1 MRKLVFVFLFLLSA
15 PCLMAQDA
23 TADSLRR
30 LIEESKPDTTRV
42 DLLIKLAKNLR
53 STDLNRAIEIAK
65 EALKLSEK
73 LQFNSGAAQAYNTL
87 GLCYYFLNNYPEALI
102 HWQNAKEMFELTG
115 DMSGVANV
123 LSNMGAIYHNQSE
136 YTKAIELYLQALKL
150 AEAARDT
157 MRIGTVLQNIGAVHL
172 EKHSY
177 SQALE
182 AYQKVLPLFEAIGYD
197 EGIGLA
203 HLNSGEAYKSMGNME
218 QAIIEMEKAMPF
230 LKNTAYLPTAYRT
243 LGEFKLLTSGNKDGM
258 QYLDTAYQVALE
270 AGDDFELT
278 RVINALAVANEGQGD
293 TQKALYWYEK
303 AKAMMKETDMAN
315 IELKLTTEGL
325 VRIYAGRKDYKNAF
339 ENQLI
344 LQTVTNSIYNL
355 ESDQKIDHLLFS
367 FEMDKKKSEIA
378 LLVKDKEIQ
387 ALEVKRQKGIRNG
400 FVAGF
405 ILVLLF
411 ATTFFLQR
419 NQIKKGKKRSD
430 ELLLNIL
437 PEEIAE
443 ELKATGRADARDF
456 DRATI
461 LFTDFKGFTQL
472 SAKLGAREL
481 VAEINT
487 CFEAFDRIMEKY
499 DIEKIKTIGDAYMAA
514 GGLPV
519 PTEQSVKNTVL
530 AALDMQDFISQRI
543 KKQMAAAMPYFEM
556 RLGIHTGPV
565 IAGIVGFKKFQYDIW
580 GDTVNTASRLESSG
594 EVGKVNISQTTYQL
608 LKDDPAFTFEKR
620 GKIEAKGKGEIKMY
634 FVARAAS
641 LKS

>member
-1 MRKLVFVFLFLLSA
+1 
-15 PCLMAQDA
+15 MAQDA
-23 TADSLRR
+23 TADSLSG
-30 LIEESKPDTTRV
+30 LIEQSEPDTSRV
-42 DLLIKLAKNLR
+42 GLLLKLGKQLR
-53 STDLNRAIEIAK
+53 NTDLDRAITLGK
-65 EALKLSEK
+65 EALALSEK
-73 LQFNSGAAQAYNTL
+73 LQFSAGAAEASNL
-87 GLCYYFLNNYPEALI
+87 IGLCYYFLNNYPEALI
-102 HWQNAKEMFELTG
+102 HWQKAKEWFEQTG
-115 DMSGVANV
+115 NASGVANV

-150 AEAARDT
+150 AEASRDT

-172 EKHSY
+172 EKGSH
-177 SQALE
+177 QLALE
-182 AYQKVLPLFEAIGYD
+182 AYQKVIPLFEAIDYL
-197 EGIGLA
+197 EGVGVA
-203 HLNSGEAYKSMGNME
+203 HLNSGEAYKGMENLE
-218 QAIIEMEKAMPF
+218 QAILEVEKAMPY
-230 LKNTAYLPTAYRT
+230 LKNSAYLPAAYRT
-243 LGEFKLLTSGNKDGM
+243 LGEFKLIASDNKDGM
-258 QYLDTAYQVALE
+258 QYLDSAYQVALE
-270 AGDDFELT
+270 SGDDFELT
-278 RVINALAVANEGQGD
+278 RIINSLAKANENAGD
-293 TQKALYWYEK
+293 IQKALFWFEK

-315 IELKLTTEGL
+315 IELKITTEGL
-325 VRIYAGRKDYKNAF
+325 VRIYAGRNEYKKAF
-339 ENQLI
+339 ENQVI

-367 FEMDKKKSEIA
+367 FEMDKKENEIA

-405 ILVLLF
+405 IMVLLF
-411 ATTFFLQR
+411 AATFFIQR

-472 SAKLGAREL
+472 SAKLSAREL

-499 DIEKIKTIGDAYMAA
+499 HIEKIKTIGDAYMAA

-530 AALDMQDFISQRI
+530 AALEMQEFVSNRIAMQDN
-543 KKQMAAAMPYFEM
+543 AGLPYFEM

-594 EVGKVNISQTTYQL
+594 EVGKVNISQTTYEL
-608 LKDDPAFTFEKR
+608 LKDDPEFTFEKR
-620 GKIEAKGKGEIKMY
+620 GKIEAKGKGAMKMY
-634 FVARAAS
+634 FVSRA
-641 LKS
+641 

>member
-1 MRKLVFVFLFLLSA
+1 MRNLLCAIVFLFSV
-15 PCLMAQDA
+15 PSLMAQDA
-23 TADSLRR
+23 KADSLSR
-30 LIEESKPDTTRV
+30 LIEQSKPDTSRV
-42 DLLIKLAKNLR
+42 GLMLKLGKHLR
-53 STDLNRAIEIAK
+53 NTDLNRAIEVGK
-65 EALKLSEK
+65 EALQLSEE
-73 LQFNSGAAQAYNTL
+73 LQFNAGSAGALNHI
-87 GLCYYFLNNYPEALI
+87 GVCYYFLNTYTEALI
-102 HWQNAKEMFELTG
+102 HWQRAREMYELAG
-115 DMSGVANV
+115 DTNGVANV

-136 YTKAIELYLQALKL
+136 YSKAIELYLQALKL
-150 AEAARDT
+150 AEASHDT

-172 EKHSY
+172 EKESFNM
-177 SQALE
+177 ALE
-182 AYQKVLPLFEAIGYD
+182 AYQKVIPLFEAIGYT
-197 EGIGLA
+197 EGVGVA

-218 QAIIEMEKAMPF
+218 QAILEVEKAMPF
-230 LKNTAYLPTAYRT
+230 LKNSAYLPTAYRT
-243 LGEFKLLTSGNKDGM
+243 LGEFKLLTSNNKDGM
-258 QYLDTAYQVALE
+258 QYLDSAYQVALE
-270 AGDDFELT
+270 SGDDFELT
-278 RVINALAVANEGQGD
+278 RIINSIAKANENAGD
-293 TQKALYWYEK
+293 IQKALYWFEK
-303 AKAMMKETDMAN
+303 AKAMMKETDVAN
-315 IELKLTTEGL
+315 NELKITTEGL
-325 VRIYAGRKDYKNAF
+325 VRIYSGRNDYKNAF

-367 FEMDKKKSEIA
+367 FEMDKKESEIA

-405 ILVLLF
+405 IMVLLF
-411 ATTFFLQR
+411 AATFFIQR

-443 ELKATGRADARDF
+443 ELKETGRADARDF

-472 SAKLGAREL
+472 SAQLSAREL

-499 DIEKIKTIGDAYMAA
+499 HIEKIKTIGDAYMAA
-514 GGLPV
+514 GGLPL

-530 AALDMQDFISQRI
+530 AALEMQDFIAERI
-543 KKQMAAAMPYFEM
+543 KTQMAAGMPYFEM

-608 LKDDPAFTFEKR
+608 LKDDPEFKFEKR
-620 GKIEAKGKGEIKMY
+620 GKIEAKGKGQMKMY
-634 FVARAAS
+634 FVERTRDVA
-641 LKS
+641 

>member
-1 MRKLVFVFLFLLSA
+1 LKNCILALLIIFAA
-15 PCLMAQDA
+15 PSLWAQDA
-23 TADSLRR
+23 KTDSLSR
-30 LIEESKPDTTRV
+30 LIVQAKPDTAKV
-42 DLLIKLAKNLR
+42 KLILELGNHIRK
-53 STDLNRAIEIAK
+53 TDLKRAIELGK
-65 EALKLSEK
+65 EAFALSEK
-73 LQFNSGAAQAYNTL
+73 LGYYSGSANSSNL
-87 GLCYYFLNNYPEALI
+87 IGLCNYFLNNYPEALI
-102 HWQNAKEMFELTG
+102 HWQTAKEKFEMANDT
-115 DMSGVANV
+115 SGVANV

-136 YTKAIELYLQALKL
+136 YSKAIELYVQALKL
-150 AEAARDT
+150 AEASRDT

-172 EKHSY
+172 EKGSHSL
-177 SQALE
+177 ALE
-182 AYQKVLPLFEAIGYD
+182 AYQKVLLLFEAIGYK

-203 HLNSGEAYKSMGNME
+203 HLNSGEAYKGLGNMP
-218 QAIIEMEKAMPF
+218 QAIVEVEKAMPY
-230 LKNTAYLPTAYRT
+230 LKNTSYLIAAYRT
-243 LGEFKLLTSGNKDGM
+243 LGEFKLIVSNHEDGM
-258 QYLDTAYQVALE
+258 QYLDTAYQLGLE
-270 AGDDFELT
+270 SGDEFELT
-278 RVINALAVANEGQGD
+278 RIVNAIAKAYEEKGD
-293 TQKALYWYEK
+293 LNKALVWFER
-303 AKAMMKETDMAN
+303 AKALMATTDRSNM
-315 IELKLTTEGL
+315 ELKLSAEGL
-325 VRIYAGRKDYKNAF
+325 VRIYAGRQDYKRAYENF
-339 ENQLI
+339 EI
-344 LQTVTNSIYNL
+344 LYEVSNNIYNL
-355 ESDQKIDHLLFS
+355 ESDQKIDHLLFG
-367 FEMDKKKSEIA
+367 FEMEKKESEIA

-387 ALEVKRQKGIRNG
+387 TLEMKRQKGIRNG

-405 ILVLLF
+405 IMVLLF
-411 ATTFFLQR
+411 AATFFVQR

-443 ELKATGRADARDF
+443 ELKETGRADARDF
-456 DRATI
+456 DKATI

-580 GDTVNTASRLESSG
+580 GDTVNTAARMESSG
-594 EVGKVNISQTTYQL
+594 EVGKVNISRSTYDF
-608 LKDDPAFTFEKR
+608 LKNDPDFTFEKR
-620 GKIEAKGKGEIKMY
+620 GKIEAKGKGVLKMY
-634 FVARAAS
+634 FVSRVE
-641 LKS
+641 